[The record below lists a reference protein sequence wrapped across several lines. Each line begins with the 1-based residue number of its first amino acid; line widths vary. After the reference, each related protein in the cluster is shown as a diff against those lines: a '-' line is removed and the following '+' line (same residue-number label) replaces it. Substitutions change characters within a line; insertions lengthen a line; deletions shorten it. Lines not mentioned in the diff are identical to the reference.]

1 MSMDERQ
8 QDRRRSPRVMVDVPV
23 RLALGRESVPGRL
36 RDICRDA
43 ALVEVHRDCPLGTE
57 VSLMFELMQAM
68 TKLKPDD
75 RLVIAYRYWFE
86 LSEEDG
92 PMQVAGQV
100 IRVAPGDGDARAVA
114 VLFRDLHPTAE
125 GRIAMFLHRQG

>member
-57 VSLMFELMQAM
+57 VSLMFEL
-68 TKLKPDD
+68 
-75 RLVIAYRYWFE
+75 
-86 LSEEDG
+86 SEEDG

>member
-1 MSMDERQ
+1 MSMDERRE
-8 QDRRRSPRVMVDVPV
+8 DRRRSPRVMVDVPV
-23 RLALGRESVPGRL
+23 RLTLGRDSVPGRL

-43 ALVEVHRDCPLGTE
+43 ALVEVHHECALGSE
-57 VSLMFELMQAM
+57 VSLM
-68 TKLKPDD
+68 
-75 RLVIAYRYWFE
+75 FE

-125 GRIAMFLHRQG
+125 GRIEMFLNRQE

>member
-1 MSMDERQ
+1 MNMDDQ
-8 QDRRRSPRVMVDVPV
+8 QDRRRHPRVMVDVPV
-23 RLALGRESVPGRL
+23 RLTLGRESVPGRL

-43 ALVEVHRDCPLGTE
+43 ALVEVHRDCALGSD
-57 VSLMFELMQAM
+57 VSLM
-68 TKLKPDD
+68 
-75 RLVIAYRYWFE
+75 FE

-114 VLFRDLHPTAE
+114 VIFRDLHPTAE
-125 GRIAMFLHRQG
+125 GRIEMFLHRRG